1 MQKEIEKNSQR
12 KEVGNSSW
20 VGPSVTP
27 TCLSISLI
35 AFEFKG
41 IQNIKTELDFTRYIV
56 SHSSKLAKVK
66 IFTPSSKKRR
76 VEKSLRQGSK
86 KSSVLVWV

>member
-41 IQNIKTELDFTRYIV
+41 IQNIKTELDFALYIIN
-56 SHSSKLAKVK
+56 HSRKLEKVK
-66 IFTPSSKKRR
+66 IFTPDSEKVVERCLLKGS
-76 VEKSLRQGSK
+76 EKSSIL
-86 KSSVLVWV
+86 VLV